1 MLDAMD
7 SLPSL
12 DDPRAPSADEKAAFD
27 ANGWT
32 VVRGLCAPQEAAAYG
47 DAIREA
53 TVAHNTESRPL
64 AERDTYGKA
73 FLQTM
78 NLWRVDS
85 RVARFTLACRFA
97 SMAAGLLG
105 VEKVRLYHDQ
115 SLFKEPG
122 GGHTPWHQDGSF
134 WPLDQS
140 RTITMW
146 MPLVDASAEMGTM
159 SFADGSHRRG
169 LIEKTPGI
177 SDRTEVFF
185 QKFIEGEGLHVG
197 TAGAMRAGDATFHS
211 GLTLHGAPGN
221 PTDRVR
227 AVMTVIYLADG
238 MTVTEPKNP
247 GQVNDLATWLP
258 GLRPGDL
265 AASELNP
272 VV

>member
-1 MLDAMD
+1 MD
-7 SLPSL
+7 PLPSL
-12 DDPRAPSADEKAAFD
+12 DAPRAVSPDEKAAFD
-27 ANGWT
+27 AKGWV
-32 VVRGLCAPQEAAAYG
+32 VVRGLCSPEEAAVYG

-53 TVAHNTESRPL
+53 TIAHNTETRAL
-64 AERDTYGKA
+64 EERDTYGKA

-78 NLWRVDS
+78 NLWRKDE
-85 RVARFTLACRFA
+85 RVARYTLARRFA
-97 SMAAGLLG
+97 AVAAALLG
-105 VEKVRLYHDQ
+105 VERVRLYHDQ

-122 GGHTPWHQDGSF
+122 GGHTPWHQDASF
-134 WPLDQS
+134 WPLDGA
-140 RTITMW
+140 RTVTMW
-146 MPLVDASAEMGTM
+146 MPLVDVPAEMGTM
-159 SFADGSHRRG
+159 NFADGSHARG
-169 LIEKTPGI
+169 LIEKQPGI

-185 QKFIEGEGLHVG
+185 QKTIEREGMAVS

-238 MTVTEPKNP
+238 LTVTEPRNT

-258 GLRPGDL
+258 GLKPGDP

-272 VV
+272 LL